1 MVKQRKE
8 KCGDMY
14 DVYIK
19 IMYELEYK
27 KHTIQELKEI
37 KDILQK
43 YRGQIL
49 EVKTKKID
57 EEETKKKGRGI

>member
-1 MVKQRKE
+1 MGKQRNE

-37 KDILQK
+37 KEILQK